1 MEGTQTVCNSLVCC
15 TLRDGQPSSGKGA
28 RRYGEYSC
36 DLPFAA
42 AQAEVKWLNENLV
55 GEHLKPDLIIWTGD
69 SISHDVRSVTEEH
82 VYRSI
87 QILTDLLRDSFP
99 DVPIL
104 VSLGNHDFH
113 PANVQAFDQE

>member
-1 MEGTQTVCNSLVCC
+1 
-15 TLRDGQPSSGKGA
+15 
-28 RRYGEYSC
+28 
-36 DLPFAA
+36 
-42 AQAEVKWLNENLV
+42 
-55 GEHLKPDLIIWTGD
+55 
-69 SISHDVRSVTEEH
+69 VTEEH